1 MRSTR
6 RAFSCLNR
14 THERPVLAEK
24 PRVDIAGV
32 SVLVPRMQN
41 QDEENELAAEDV
53 EVVDG
58 AVTDDS
64 VESAESAAEP
74 LTPEAEIAKW
84 KEAAIR
90 VAADLEN
97 YRKRMARERAEDL
110 RFAKSGLLEELLPV
124 VDNFAMGLQMAE
136 KEQDSMIYKGMA
148 MVKGQLDDFLAS
160 QGVKEVAAEGIFD
173 PNFHEAVAEEEKEGA
188 EEGEILSVKRKGY
201 LLHDRLLRAAA
212 VVVAKGP
219 SGVAEAGKEN
229 EGGSE

>member
-1 MRSTR
+1 MT
-6 RAFSCLNR
+6 F
-14 THERPVLAEK
+14 PVK
-24 PRVDIAGV
+24 KRRVDIGRV

-41 QDEENELAAEDV
+41 QDDDNELAPEEV
-53 EVVDG
+53 EVAAADV
-58 AVTDDS
+58 
-64 VESAESAAEP
+64 SAETGEVGETAAEP

-90 VAADLEN
+90 TAADLEN

-136 KEQDSMIYKGMA
+136 QDQESMIYKGMA

-160 QGVKEVAAEGIFD
+160 QGVREVAAEGVFD
-173 PNFHEAVAEEEKEGA
+173 PNFHEAVAEEENEAA
-188 EEGEILSVKRKGY
+188 EEGEILFVKRKGY

-212 VVVAKGP
+212 VVVAKSP
-219 SGVAEAGKEN
+219 AIEEEAGEET

>member
-1 MRSTR
+1 
-6 RAFSCLNR
+6 
-14 THERPVLAEK
+14 
-24 PRVDIAGV
+24 
-32 SVLVPRMQN
+32 MQN
-41 QDEENELAAEDV
+41 QDDKELAPEEV
-53 EVVDG
+53 EVAGVG
-58 AVTDDS
+58 
-64 VESAESAAEP
+64 ESAETGEAGETAAEP

-90 VAADLEN
+90 TAADLEN

-136 KEQDSMIYKGMA
+136 QDQDSMIYKGMA

-160 QGVKEVAAEGIFD
+160 QGVKEVAAEGVFD

-188 EEGEILSVKRKGY
+188 EEGEILFVKRKGY

-219 SGVAEAGKEN
+219 SKEEEAGEET